1 MGHSKREEQEPLGT
15 APWASRSL
23 YKIFD
28 SLEMGSSHALWHS
41 LFQRWVDIHMGIN
54 APPPTLPVALCRGA
68 KVCSSRSEGS
78 KWMRTRPAVT
88 TQGFTFLYPQIP
100 KNCRFWRLPSK
111 LLSTHY
117 SLVSSVQSVTFCGNS
132 EVYHVVSWPGLSSLF
147 WFHCRREDSM
157 SLNYLTI
164 FNKISWGNITS
175 ATVNKDAHI

>member
-117 SLVSSVQSVTFCGNS
+117 SLVSSVQSVTFCGNWGLPRS
-132 EVYHVVSWPGLSSLF
+132 FLAWSLLALLVSLQEGGQYVPELF
-147 WFHCRREDSM
+147 
-157 SLNYLTI
+157 N
-164 FNKISWGNITS
+164 NIQ
-175 ATVNKDAHI
+175 